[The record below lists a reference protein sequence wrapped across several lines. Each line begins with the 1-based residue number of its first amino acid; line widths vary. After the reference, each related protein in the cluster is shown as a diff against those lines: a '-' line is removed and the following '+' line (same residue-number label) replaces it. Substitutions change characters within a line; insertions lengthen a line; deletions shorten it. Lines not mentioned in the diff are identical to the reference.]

1 MTTYVLIPGA
11 WQGAWCWQRITP
23 ALRAAGHTVFTPTL
37 TGLGERAHLL
47 NPDVGLET
55 HVQDVLATLFYE
67 DLTEVVLTG
76 HTSGAQVAEIV
87 AGRAPER
94 VAHLVA
100 IDGLIPP
107 PGESQ
112 YDLIPP
118 VARAHFEALVQ
129 SAGDGWKVPPHE
141 EEDLDVDDP
150 TTRRWIAARLTPH
163 PWRAFKD
170 VLPVSPPP
178 GRVRRTHLS
187 LTREQGPLMAGGA
200 TRAGRS
206 GWDVR
211 ELDVLPSAP
220 FTAPEALAG
229 ALLDLA

>member
-1 MTTYVLIPGA
+1 MTTYVLVAGA
-11 WQGAWCWQRITP
+11 WQGAWCWGRITP

-47 NPDVGLET
+47 HPDVGLET

-67 DLTEVVLTG
+67 DLSRVVLTG

-100 IDGLIPP
+100 VDGLIPP
-107 PGESQ
+107 AGQSQ
-112 YDLIPP
+112 VDLIPAA
-118 VARAHFEALVQ
+118 ARAHFEAQVR
-129 SAGDGWKVPPHE
+129 SAGDGWKIPPHD
-141 EEDLDVDDP
+141 EEDLDVAD
-150 TTRRWIAARLTPH
+150 RAVARWVATRLTPH
-163 PWRAFKD
+163 PWRAFTD
-170 VLPVSPPP
+170 VLPAPAAAP
-178 GRVRRTHLS
+178 GLRRTHFS
-187 LTREQGPLMAGGA
+187 LTVEQGPLMAGGA
-200 TRAGRS
+200 ARARAT

-211 ELDVLPSAP
+211 ELAALPSAA
-220 FTAPEALAG
+220 FTAPEVLAR